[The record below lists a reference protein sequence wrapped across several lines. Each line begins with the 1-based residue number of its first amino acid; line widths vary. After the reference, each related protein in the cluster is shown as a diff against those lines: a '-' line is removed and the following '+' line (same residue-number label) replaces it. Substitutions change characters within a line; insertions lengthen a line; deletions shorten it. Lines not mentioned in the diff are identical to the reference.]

1 MQSTTKSNAD
11 PLLAQQRR
19 QVRRS
24 AIALTLLAFAVYA
37 GFIAYAVLHGRHA

>member
-1 MQSTTKSNAD
+1 MSATT
-11 PLLAQQRR
+11 LLQQRR

-24 AIALTLLAFAVYA
+24 AIALTLVAIAVYA